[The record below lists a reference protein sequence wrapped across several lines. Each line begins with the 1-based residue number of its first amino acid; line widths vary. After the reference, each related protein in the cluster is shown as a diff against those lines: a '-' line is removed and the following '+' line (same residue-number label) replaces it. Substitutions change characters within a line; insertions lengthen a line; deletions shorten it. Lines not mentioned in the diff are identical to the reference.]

1 MKVSGEKMRIDKYL
15 ALRMPDVSRSRL
27 QKMIRDG
34 SVLVNGVRV
43 KASYVLKE
51 GDDVDVREVVDD
63 VSRVEK
69 QDIDLRIL
77 YECKDF
83 MVIDKPAGVV
93 VHPGESGHTKGTVV
107 NALLDKIDEDVGE
120 VGRPGIVHRLDKDTS
135 GVLIVAKTKR
145 GYKHFVEQFKG
156 RKVRKVYLALV
167 KGELEHKEGVIDS
180 PISRNVRNRK
190 KMGLVSEREGKRAVS
205 RYKIVKEYEID
216 KGSFVSLVEVQIET
230 GRTHQIRVHM
240 AGIGHP
246 VIGDNA
252 YGTESFN
259 RRFKEKFGL
268 KRQFLHAEELEFVD
282 LDGKKKKIA
291 SDLPKDLDNV
301 LTKL

>member
-34 SVLVNGVRV
+34 SVLVNGGKV

-51 GDDVDVREVVDD
+51 GDDVSVNEVESGEVKLKK
-63 VSRVEK
+63 E
-69 QDIDLRIL
+69 DIDLKVL
-77 YECKDF
+77 YECEDF
-83 MVIDKPAGVV
+83 MVIEKPAGVV
-93 VHPGESGHTKGTVV
+93 VHPGESGHMKGTVV
-107 NALLDKIDEDVGE
+107 NALLDKIDEGVGE

-156 RKVRKVYLALV
+156 RKVQKVYLTLV
-167 KGELEHKEGVIDS
+167 KGVPEHKEGVIDS
-180 PISRNVRNRK
+180 PISRNVRSRK
-190 KMGLVSEREGKRAVS
+190 KMGLVSEREGRKAIS
-205 RYKIVKEYEID
+205 RYKIVKEYETL

-240 AGIGHP
+240 AGIGYP
-246 VIGDNA
+246 VVGDNT
-252 YGTESFN
+252 YGMGSFN

-268 KRQFLHAEELEFVD
+268 KRQFLHAKELEFVD
-282 LDGKKKKIA
+282 LDGKKKKIV
-291 SDLPKDLDNV
+291 SDLPRDLSEV
-301 LTKL
+301 LAKL